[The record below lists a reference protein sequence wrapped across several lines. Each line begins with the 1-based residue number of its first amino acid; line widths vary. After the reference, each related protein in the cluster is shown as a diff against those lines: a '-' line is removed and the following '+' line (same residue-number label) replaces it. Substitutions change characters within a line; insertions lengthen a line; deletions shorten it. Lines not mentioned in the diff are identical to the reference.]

1 MPHVHRDLIIH
12 WANGGRIEMYNSD
25 TDTWHNAEY
34 PTWVRSGLYREKS
47 KPALSATAIELL
59 VNFVL
64 STLRLGNYG
73 AEHHAGDRYKHDREL
88 LVEYIISLEQ
98 KVKALS
104 VD

>member
-34 PTWVRSGLYREKS
+34 PTWVRSGLYREKP
-47 KPALSATAIELL
+47 KPKLSATAIELL
-59 VNFVL
+59 DNFV
-64 STLRLGNYG
+64 STTFGVGKYG
-73 AEHHAGDRYKHDREL
+73 GTGYDTAKLERDREL

-98 KVKALS
+98 NAKALS